1 MYEMKGAML
10 RRTGLDGEEAASE
23 PLRFSGGGG
32 EFGSVVTMV
41 PGTMLIFNSRA
52 RSWYLETYW

>member
-1 MYEMKGAML
+1 ML
-10 RRTGLDGEEAASE
+10 SKIGFEGEVVDSE

-41 PGTMLIFNSRA
+41 PGTILIFSSRA
-52 RSWYLETYW
+52 RSWYLETY